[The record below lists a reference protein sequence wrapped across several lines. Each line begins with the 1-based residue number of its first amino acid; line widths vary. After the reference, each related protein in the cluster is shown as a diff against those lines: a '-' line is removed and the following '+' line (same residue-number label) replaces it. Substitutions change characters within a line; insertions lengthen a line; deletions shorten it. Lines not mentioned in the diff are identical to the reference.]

1 MWGWQLGILFWQR
14 KGQGTV
20 AEVQREA
27 KKENPHKARHMFHLS
42 KGKCVHWFLSSIG
55 WQWNLGTEQ
64 PRGFSRRSDR
74 SGRAALT
81 PRSRCWLWSMDPI
94 QRFGFS
100 PSTCGTT
107 SRPPPPPPS
116 AVRGITCTA
125 FLWIKCLGSQ
135 AGCYHRRTIYS
146 GIRLPP
152 SLAWQSS
159 HLLTYRTQQK
169 ALFFL
174 FQVSFVLKCCQWNT
188 AGCSLFSEGV
198 VGRENSLS
206 LVSGKESNCAIRV
219 WYAPEAYGLFLE
231 KNKSSEEED
240 HYLIQEHGEQ
250 EQL

>member
-1 MWGWQLGILFWQR
+1 MCALVSFFHR
-14 KGQGTV
+14 V
-20 AEVQREA
+20 AMEPGHRTAAWFQPQERSLRTSCINSPLKVLTLIYGSHTAIWFQPFYLRD
-27 KKENPHKARHMFHLS
+27 HLPAS
-42 KGKCVHWFLSSIG
+42 
-55 WQWNLGTEQ
+55 
-64 PRGFSRRSDR
+64 
-74 SGRAALT
+74 
-81 PRSRCWLWSMDPI
+81 
-94 QRFGFS
+94 
-100 PSTCGTT
+100 
-107 SRPPPPPPS
+107 PPPPS

-125 FLWIKCLGSQ
+125 FLRIKCLGSQ

-231 KNKSSEEED
+231 KNKSSEED